1 MLPCRCGVEVG
12 GGPEEVRPVTEGSP
26 TEPEEQADSTEDA
39 TAGAVRHEL
48 LLAKVREANKRSL
61 APRR

>member
-1 MLPCRCGVEVG
+1 MT
-12 GGPEEVRPVTEGSP
+12 EESAPD
-26 TEPEEQADSTEDA
+26 PEEQADSGEDVA
-39 TAGAVRHEL
+39 TDAVRREA

>member
-1 MLPCRCGVEVG
+1 MT
-12 GGPEEVRPVTEGSP
+12 EESAPD
-26 TEPEEQADSTEDA
+26 PEEQADSAEGA
-39 TAGAVRHEL
+39 PAGAVRHEV